1 MLFKVGVSEKLS
13 KQSNRYVVFSLDGQR
28 YALHLSEVERIIRVV
43 EMTSLPKAPDIVLGI
58 VNVEG
63 QIIPVVNIRK
73 RFRLPER
80 ELNLS
85 DVLIIAQIPRRTVA
99 LVADDVSGVI
109 EESGQDITEAKEI
122 LPRMEYVKGV
132 VKLKDGLILIND
144 LENFLS
150 LEEEK
155 ALDDVIAKKL
165 KGTK

>member
-1 MLFKVGVSEKLS
+1 ME
-13 KQSNRYVVFSLDGQR
+13 QPNQYVVFTLDGQR
-28 YALHLSEVERIIRVV
+28 YALHLFVVERIIRVV

-85 DVLIIAQIPRRTVA
+85 DVLIIAQTPRRTVA

-109 EESGQDITEAKEI
+109 EGSGQDITEAKEI

-144 LENFLS
+144 LESFLS

-155 ALDDVIAKKL
+155 ALDDAMAKKL
-165 KGTK
+165 KGKK

>member
-1 MLFKVGVSEKLS
+1 MLFKVGVSEKLG
-13 KQSNRYVVFSLDGQR
+13 KQSNRYVVFTLDGQR
-28 YALHLSEVERIIRVV
+28 YALHLSTVERIIRVV

-99 LVADDVSGVI
+99 LVADEVSGVI
-109 EESGQDITEAKEI
+109 EGSGQDVTEAREI

-144 LENFLS
+144 LENFLF
-150 LEEEK
+150 LEEER
-155 ALDDVIAKKL
+155 ALDDAIARKL
-165 KGTK
+165 KGKK

>member
-1 MLFKVGVSEKLS
+1 MLFKVGVSEKVG
-13 KQSNRYVVFSLDGQR
+13 KQSNRYVVFTLDGQR
-28 YALHLSEVERIIRVV
+28 YALHLSDVDRIIRVV
-43 EMTSLPKAPDIVLGI
+43 EITPLPKAPDIVLGI

-73 RFRLPER
+73 RFRLPKR

-85 DVLIIAQIPRRTVA
+85 DVLIIAQISRRIVA
-99 LVADDVSGVI
+99 LVTDDASGVI
-109 EESGQDITEAKEI
+109 EGSGQDITEAKEI
-122 LPRMEYVKGV
+122 LPCMEYVKGV

-155 ALDDVIAKKL
+155 ALDDAMAKNL
-165 KGTK
+165 KGKK

>member
-1 MLFKVGVSEKLS
+1 M

-28 YALHLSEVERIIRVV
+28 YALHLSAVERVIRVV
-43 EMTSLPKAPDIVLGI
+43 EMTSLPKTPDIVLGI

-80 ELNLS
+80 ELDLS

-99 LVADDVSGVI
+99 LVADNVSGVI
-109 EESGQDITEAKEI
+109 EGSEQDITEAKEI

-132 VKLKDGLILIND
+132 VKLKDGLVLIHD
-144 LENFLS
+144 LDKFLS
-150 LEEEK
+150 LEEDKELDS
-155 ALDDVIAKKL
+155 ALKK
-165 KGTK
+165 KR

>member
-1 MLFKVGVSEKLS
+1 MLFKVGVSEKLR
-13 KQSNRYVVFSLDGQR
+13 KQSRQYAVFTLDGQR
-28 YALHLSEVERIIRVV
+28 YALHLSDVERIIRVV
-43 EMTSLPKAPDIVLGI
+43 EMTPLPKAPDIVLGI

-63 QIIPVVNIRK
+63 QIIPVVNMRK
-73 RFRLPER
+73 RFRLPEH

-99 LVADDVSGVI
+99 LVADDASGVI
-109 EESGQDITEAKEI
+109 ECSEQDITEAKKI

-155 ALDDVIAKKL
+155 ALDDAMAKKP
-165 KGTK
+165 KSKK

>member
-1 MLFKVGVSEKLS
+1 MLFKVGVSEKLR
-13 KQSNRYVVFSLDGQR
+13 KQSNQYVVFSLDGQR
-28 YALHLSEVERIIRVV
+28 YALHLSDVERIIRVV
-43 EMTSLPKAPDIVLGI
+43 EITSLPKAPDIVLGI

-73 RFRLPER
+73 RFRLPKR

-109 EESGQDITEAKEI
+109 EGSGQDITEAKEI

-132 VKLKDGLILIND
+132 VKLKDGMILIND

-155 ALDDVIAKKL
+155 ALDDAMAKKL
-165 KGTK
+165 KGKK

>member
-1 MLFKVGVSEKLS
+1 MEQLN
-13 KQSNRYVVFSLDGQR
+13 QYVVFTLDEQR
-28 YALHLSEVERIIRVV
+28 YALHLSAVERIIRVV

-99 LVADDVSGVI
+99 LVADDASGVI
-109 EESGQDITEAKEI
+109 EGSGQDITEAKEI

-144 LENFLS
+144 LESFLS

-155 ALDDVIAKKL
+155 ALDDAMAKKPAG
-165 KGTK
+165 KK

>member
-1 MLFKVGVSEKLS
+1 MLFKVGVSEKLR
-13 KQSNRYVVFSLDGQR
+13 KQSNQYVVFSLDGQR
-28 YALHLSEVERIIRVV
+28 YALYLSSVERVIRVV

-85 DVLIIAQIPRRTVA
+85 DVLIIAQIPRWIVA
-99 LVADDVSGVI
+99 LVADDISGVI
-109 EESGQDITEAKEI
+109 EGSGQDVTEAKEI

-132 VKLKDGLILIND
+132 VKLKDGLILVND

-155 ALDDVIAKKL
+155 ALDDVMAKKL
-165 KGTK
+165 KGKK

>member
-1 MLFKVGVSEKLS
+1 MNKSI
-13 KQSNRYVVFSLDGQR
+13 QIVVFTIDAQR
-28 YALHLSEVERIIRVV
+28 YALHLHAVERIIRVV
-43 EMTSLPKAPDIVLGI
+43 EITPLPKAPDIVLGI

-99 LVADDVSGVI
+99 LVADDASGVI
-109 EESGQDITEAKEI
+109 EGSGQDITEAKEI

-144 LENFLS
+144 LESFLS

-155 ALDDVIAKKL
+155 ALDDAMAKKP
-165 KGTK
+165 KGKK

>member
-1 MLFKVGVSEKLS
+1 M

-28 YALHLSEVERIIRVV
+28 YALHLSAVERVIRVV
-43 EMTSLPKAPDIVLGI
+43 EMTSLPKTPDIVLGI

-80 ELNLS
+80 ELDLS

-99 LVADDVSGVI
+99 LVADNVSGVI
-109 EESGQDITEAKEI
+109 EGSEQDITEAKEI

-132 VKLKDGLILIND
+132 VKLKDGLVLIHD
-144 LENFLS
+144 LDKFLS
-150 LEEEK
+150 LEEDKELDT
-155 ALDDVIAKKL
+155 ALKK
-165 KGTK
+165 KR